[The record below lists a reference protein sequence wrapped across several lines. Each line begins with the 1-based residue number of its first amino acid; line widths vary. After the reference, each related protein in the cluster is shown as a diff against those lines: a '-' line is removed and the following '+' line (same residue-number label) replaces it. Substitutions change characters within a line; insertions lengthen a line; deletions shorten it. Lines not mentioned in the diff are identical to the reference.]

1 MVVPKEAD
9 TLPFCTILISV
20 VDAEMCVL
28 LVSPIVAPPG
38 TNLPTTV
45 VLSFNSKPALD
56 IFTCSAFC
64 NPTNTFAPNSDIL
77 AFEEFNTFIPS
88 LVICTEEATEAESTA
103 V

>member
-9 TLPFCTILISV
+9 TLPFCKILISV

-45 VLSFNSKPALD
+45 VLSFNSNPALD

-64 NPTNTFAPNSDIL
+64 NPTNTSVPYSASLAPL
-77 AFEEFNTFIPS
+77 LFNIFK
-88 LVICTEEATEAESTA
+88 
-103 V
+103 